1 MINTYRCI
9 IKSPIVLDNIVVN
22 LKLKQ
27 FTSALA
33 DQITVNIQDQSQVVT
48 VTVTNENVED
58 AETIAN

>member
-1 MINTYRCI
+1 M
-9 IKSPIVLDNIVVN
+9 LDNIVVN